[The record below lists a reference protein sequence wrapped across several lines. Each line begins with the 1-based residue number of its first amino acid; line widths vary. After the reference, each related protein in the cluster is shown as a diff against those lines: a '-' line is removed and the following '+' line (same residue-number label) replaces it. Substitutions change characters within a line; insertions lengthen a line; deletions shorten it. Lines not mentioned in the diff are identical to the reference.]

1 MTAMSVAS
9 SLPSTVAVRVV
20 PSWSL
25 TVTELAPSTTC
36 AAVTMWPFVS
46 TTKPVPVA
54 VDPDCCGAPPNGSAR
69 RSRSTWR

>member
-1 MTAMSVAS
+1 MSVAS

-25 TVTELAPSTTC
+25 TVTELR
-36 AAVTMWPFVS
+36 AVDDVRGGDDVALVS

-54 VDPDCCGAPPNGSAR
+54 VDPDCCGAPPNGVG
-69 RSRSTWR
+69 